1 MMRKLLLSTFLIT
14 ALGLAQEAGPVIT
27 VIPQKESRAYQQNRR
42 MLVGPGFK
50 QPKPYPGYAGFVGWS
65 SIVRTRTG
73 ALLLT
78 FSSGY
83 WHASPPTP
91 ITGIKADDLQQW
103 QKMGMPE
110 VSAPRGGRAEIMR
123 SDDGGKTW
131 SDPAPMIDTEWDDR
145 SPAVAQLPDGT
156 LVASFFTYP
165 STAVGIIRSF
175 DDGKTWEQT
184 PKKICAPFHSLA
196 TDGPPLVMPDG
207 SMLLAAY
214 GAEKQDSPYEAI
226 GIFASRDRGET
237 WQYLATIRAPH
248 EMSEPGLARMR
259 DGTLVLITRPEGAL
273 SWSKDDGK
281 TWTTPRNL
289 PTRIFD
295 PWLLTLRDGT
305 LLCIHG
311 SYNKPHRGL
320 RALVS
325 KDGGTSWTGAGPDYG
340 FEVDPTVYGY
350 SRGIELPDGSVY
362 LVFQAT
368 GGHKTEDAR
377 SMSIY
382 GMRLRV
388 NRDGRGVKLLPAPG
402 GAKIQSSP
410 KASRTG

>member
-1 MMRKLLLSTFLIT
+1 MKRILLLSFFWI
-14 ALGLAQEAGPVIT
+14 ARGGWAQEAGPAIQV
-27 VIPQKESRAYQQNRR
+27 VPQKESRAYEKSRR

-50 QPKPYPGYAGFVGWS
+50 QPKPYAGYAGFVGWA
-65 SIVRTRTG
+65 SIVQTRTG

-91 ITGIKADDLQQW
+91 ITGIKADDVQLW

-110 VSAPRGGRAEIMR
+110 VNAPRGGRAEIMR
-123 SDDGGKTW
+123 SDDNGRTW
-131 SDPAPMIDTEWDDR
+131 SDPVPMIDTEWDDR

-175 DDGKTWEQT
+175 DDGRTWEQT
-184 PKKICAPFHSLA
+184 PVKICAPFHSLA

-207 SMLLAAY
+207 SLLLAAY
-214 GAEKQDSPYEAI
+214 GAEKQDSPFEAI
-226 GIFASRDRGET
+226 GIFASRDRGAT
-237 WQYLATIRAPH
+237 WQYLSSIRAPH
-248 EMSEPGLARMR
+248 EMTEPGLARLK
-259 DGTLVLITRPEGAL
+259 DGTLVVIARPEGAL
-273 SWSKDDGK
+273 SWSKDGGK
-281 TWTTPRNL
+281 TWTAPKSL
-289 PTRIFD
+289 PARIFD

-305 LLCIHG
+305 LLCVHG
-311 SYNKPHRGL
+311 SYNKAHRGL

-325 KDGGTSWTGAGPDYG
+325 KDGGVSWTGEGPDYG
-340 FEVDPTVYGY
+340 FAVDPTVYGY
-350 SRGIELPDGSVY
+350 SRGVALRDGSIY

-368 GGHKTEDAR
+368 GGHKADDAKA
-377 SMSIY
+377 MTIY

-388 NRDGRGVKLLPAPG
+388 NRNGRGVSALPAL
-402 GAKIQSSP
+402 
-410 KASRTG
+410 